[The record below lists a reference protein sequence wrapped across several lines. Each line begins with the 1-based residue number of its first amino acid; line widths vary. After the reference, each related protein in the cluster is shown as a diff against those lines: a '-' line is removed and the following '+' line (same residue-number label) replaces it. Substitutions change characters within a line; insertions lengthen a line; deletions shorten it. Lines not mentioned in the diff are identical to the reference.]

1 MLVSR
6 LIPDTTSSVAAAAAS
21 IQQNRILEPILE
33 EDSDEDD
40 QARWS
45 LQSYETNAS
54 TSSSSGSGDSC
65 ESVVQLAEVNFLPGG
80 LLRNPVDDTDTV
92 SERDYLCPPKRRKHE
107 LSTLFADSFTPANCL
122 KVNPHKIRFD
132 SLEPDYHKK
141 RYRNTH
147 AMPLKPPGYS

>member
-6 LIPDTTSSVAAAAAS
+6 LIPDTTSSAAAAAS

-122 KVNPHKIRFD
+122 KLNPHKIRFD